1 MDYSFFLRGRR
12 RIVACRV
19 EDGDTVFLRER
30 RGIAVRDVVD
40 GDTVFLRGLLGAAVR
55 DVMDGETV
63 LGSVGATRISPV
75 VVAGDKTVLGDTTG
89 VSVVATVGDTT
100 VGTGSTST
108 VDACTCT
115 TASSG
120 GLFWPVSVTTSN
132 RKRC

>member
-1 MDYSFFLRGRR
+1 L
-12 RIVACRV
+12 
-19 EDGDTVFLRER
+19 
-30 RGIAVRDVVD
+30 RDVVD
-40 GDTVFLRGLLGAAVR
+40 GDAVLLGGGLGIAVR
-55 DVMDGETV
+55 DFVDGETV
-63 LGSVGATRISPV
+63 LGSVGATRTSPV

-108 VDACTCT
+108 LDACTCT

-120 GLFWPVSVTTSN
+120 GLLWPVSVTTSN

>member
-1 MDYSFFLRGRR
+1 MRDAVDRGTVFLRGRLDD
-12 RIVACRV
+12 A
-19 EDGDTVFLRER
+19 L
-30 RGIAVRDVVD
+30 RDVVD
-40 GDTVFLRGLLGAAVR
+40 GDAVLLGGGLGIAVR
-55 DVMDGETV
+55 DFVDGETV
-63 LGSVGATRISPV
+63 LGSVGATRTSPV

-108 VDACTCT
+108 LDACTCT

-120 GLFWPVSVTTSN
+120 GLLWPVSVTTSN